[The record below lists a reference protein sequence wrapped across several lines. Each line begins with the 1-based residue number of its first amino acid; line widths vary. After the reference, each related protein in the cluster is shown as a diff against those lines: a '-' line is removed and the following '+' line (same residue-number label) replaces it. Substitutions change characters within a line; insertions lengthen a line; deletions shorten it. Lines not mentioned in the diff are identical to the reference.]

1 MKLMAAATIAASVLA
16 APAAWAQ
23 NEASAIH
30 KSQEAARAWLDL
42 LDDGHYAQSWEQAAG
57 PFRHAVSSAG
67 WQAAIRSARQPL
79 GPLRARR
86 LKWATYTENLPGAAP
101 GQYVVLE
108 YESRFDNRVSATETV
123 VPMKAQDG
131 SWRVAAYA
139 IR

>member
-1 MKLMAAATIAASVLA
+1 MKLMAAAAIAASVLG
-16 APAAWAQ
+16 APAALAQ

-42 LDDGHYAQSWEQAAG
+42 VDDGHYAQSWQQAASS
-57 PFRHAVSSAG
+57 FKYSVSSAS
-67 WQAAIRSARQPL
+67 WQAAIRAVREPL

-86 LKWATYTENLPGAAP
+86 LKWATYTETLPGAAP

-108 YESRFDNRVSATETV
+108 YETRFDNRVSAAETV
-123 VPMKAQDG
+123 IPMKTQDG
-131 SWRVAAYA
+131 TWKVSAYA